1 MLMVLFLSEIGSEV
15 SVWLDVMAIK
25 IREEGQVS
33 EGHLDREQWDPH
45 W

>member
-25 IREEGQVS
+25 IREEG
-33 EGHLDREQWDPH
+33 
-45 W
+45 